1 MIPRLVLLGTGTCNL
16 DSKRAG
22 SAVLIELPG
31 TRVVFDFGRGVAERI
46 ASLGFIQDDIQK
58 VVLSHFHPDH
68 LSDLV
73 PFIHAGLYSTVDPRS
88 RDLYIFGPAGVHEV
102 IARVLSIVDFPDPL
116 DAPFRVVVREV
127 EDRLRTG
134 ALEGSYTRL
143 PPAGNHGLRFDYR
156 GRSYAVTGDSH
167 FHQEEVEFVREA
179 DLAII
184 DAGHLSDDELV
195 ELAVASAPSSLI
207 CSHLYRDLDLE
218 WLQGQARSR
227 GFAGRILIGRDGMAF
242 AL

>member
-31 TRVVFDFGRGVAERI
+31 SRVVFDFGRGVAARV
-46 ASLGFIQDDIQK
+46 ARMGFVQDDIQN

-73 PFIHAGLYSTVDPRS
+73 PFIHAGLYSTVDPRT
-88 RDLYIFGPAGVHEV
+88 RDLCIFGPVGVHEMV
-102 IARVLSIVDFPDPL
+102 ARLLSIVGFPDPI

-127 EDRLRTG
+127 EDRLSTG
-134 ALEGSYTRL
+134 DLKGSYTSL

-167 FHQEEVEFVREA
+167 FHQEEIEFVRQA

-195 ELAVASAPSSLI
+195 ELAVASAPRILI

-218 WLQGQARSR
+218 WLQGQARTR